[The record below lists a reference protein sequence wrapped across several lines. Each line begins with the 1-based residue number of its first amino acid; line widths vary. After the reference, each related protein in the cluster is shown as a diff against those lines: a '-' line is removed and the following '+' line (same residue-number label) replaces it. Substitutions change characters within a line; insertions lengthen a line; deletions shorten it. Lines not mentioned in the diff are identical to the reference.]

1 MEKAAS
7 EIRILING
15 MPPEELLGYI
25 YSQLMIVNTTISSQ
39 QNSNLFNDTK
49 VEMQFLLEYVHAV
62 LASDIAPSVIKFE
75 EKDCD
80 KLFTLCKNLR
90 NQAMLFAMISSANT
104 DNKDFG
110 SNTPEIEFHA
120 KSCWV
125 MIRGNRYQV
134 LEGEFYQYVLTP
146 HDDIL
151 REIYGVG
158 ALEIA
163 EGFQELANATLKG
176 TANAIEEMMRQFH
189 AKSCWV
195 MITITSYHNP
205 TRFCVEFYFRGIG
218 TEVFIISICR
228 RYHSKQHSL
237 IP

>member
-1 MEKAAS
+1 MAEQKEQKSKLLKEMEKAAS

-25 YSQLMIVNTTISSQ
+25 YSQLMIANTFTSSQ
-39 QNSNLFNDTK
+39 SDSITNDTK
-49 VEMQFLLEYVHAV
+49 IDIQFLLEYVHAV
-62 LASDIAPSVIKFE
+62 FAFDIAPSVVKFD
-75 EKDCD
+75 EKDYA

-110 SNTPEIEFHA
+110 SNTPEIEFHI

-125 MIRGNRYQV
+125 MIRGSRYQV

-151 REIYGVG
+151 KDIYGVG
-158 ALEIA
+158 AVEIA
-163 EGFQELANATLKG
+163 EGFQELANATLKRP
-176 TANAIEEMMRQFH
+176 ANAIEEIMKKLKDVKDFE
-189 AKSCWV
+189 KKKKK
-195 MITITSYHNP
+195 TS
-205 TRFCVEFYFRGIG
+205 
-218 TEVFIISICR
+218 
-228 RYHSKQHSL
+228 
-237 IP
+237 